1 MAADA
6 LKASVQALKT
16 LHGKDLRRGLRDL
29 CIEALPS
36 VLDDGSWIAFG
47 KTVEQILSLDE
58 GLDPVADTSTDSEE
72 RIVDAL
78 AKLPAPVR
86 RRLMAKAAARTGT
99 DG

>member
-1 MAADA
+1 MASET
-6 LKASVQALKT
+6 LKADVQALKA

-36 VLDDGSWIAFG
+36 VVGDGSWIAFG
-47 KTVEQILSLDE
+47 KLVEQVLSLDE
-58 GLDPVADTSTDSEE
+58 GLDEAVVSGADSQERLVA
-72 RIVDAL
+72 AL

-86 RRLMAKAAARTGT
+86 RVLMAKAAARTGT

>member
-1 MAADA
+1 MASET
-6 LKASVQALKT
+6 LKADVQALKA

-36 VLDDGSWIAFG
+36 VVGDGSWIAFG
-47 KTVEQILSLDE
+47 KLVEQVLSLDE
-58 GLDPVADTSTDSEE
+58 GLEAAVVSGADSQERLVA
-72 RIVDAL
+72 AL

-86 RRLMAKAAARTGT
+86 RMLMAKAAARTGT